1 MNIVIDLIL
10 IGIILLCIYLS
21 AKRGF
26 VKVLIETVGFIAAII
41 LAFTISSPLAD
52 ITYDK
57 IIEPP
62 MIEAASNAVGENTE
76 TSALEALPGFIVNSF
91 GDEISVFT
99 EKIDQNLSQGTE
111 TAVRTASQQV
121 VKPIATKLLGLLFT
135 AILFL
140 LLLVVVKFLAK
151 FLNGIFSFSIIGNLN
166 RTLGGVIGIIRG
178 IIFVLIFCT
187 VISII
192 ISFTGKPFLI
202 FSQENIENSVLFK
215 FFTDIIP
222 FN

>member
-26 VKVLIETVGFIAAII
+26 VKVLIETVGFVAAII

-151 FLNGIFSFSIIGNLN
+151 FLNGIFSFSIVGNLN

>member
-10 IGIILLCIYLS
+10 VAIILLCIYIS

-140 LLLVVVKFLAK
+140 LLLIAVKFLAK

-202 FSQENIENSVLFK
+202 FSQENIQNTVLFK